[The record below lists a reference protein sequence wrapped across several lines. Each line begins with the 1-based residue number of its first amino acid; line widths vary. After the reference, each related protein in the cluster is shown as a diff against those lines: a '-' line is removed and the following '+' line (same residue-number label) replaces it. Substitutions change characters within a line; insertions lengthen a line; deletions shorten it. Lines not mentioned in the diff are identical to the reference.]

1 MRQIKVPEKIGSP
14 QRSTLVI
21 SLGIWVI
28 QSHAAKQKLPAM
40 VHHGEGQYSLLM
52 TMSNYQKL
60 SFLIENYIEKVFR
73 MF

>member
-1 MRQIKVPEKIGSP
+1 
-14 QRSTLVI
+14 
-21 SLGIWVI
+21 
-28 QSHAAKQKLPAM
+28 M

-60 SFLIENYIEKVFR
+60 NFLIENYIEKVFR

>member
-1 MRQIKVPEKIGSP
+1 MRQIKVPEKIESP
-14 QRSTLVI
+14 QRSTLEI

-28 QSHAAKQKLPAM
+28 QRHTAEQKLPAM
-40 VHHGEGQYSLLM
+40 VHYGGQYSLLM